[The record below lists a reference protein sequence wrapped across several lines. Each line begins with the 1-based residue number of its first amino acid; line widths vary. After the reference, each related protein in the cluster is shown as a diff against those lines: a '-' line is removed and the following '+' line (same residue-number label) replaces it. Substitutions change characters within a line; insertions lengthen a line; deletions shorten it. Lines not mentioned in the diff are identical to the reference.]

1 MIIVLHHQ
9 NCLTTCPNAHAVLY
23 SNHNS
28 VLLQCK
34 VINTSGIQESVEYMY
49 VFFYILVRAQFYHAM
64 SHNSPCILNT
74 LSTAYKSRMICCM
87 QYNRKC
93 IMLYTY
99 ITNRVIECNCVCGVC
114 VLKCCI
120 SGL

>member
-1 MIIVLHHQ
+1 MAELQDTHMIIVLHHQ

-64 SHNSPCILNT
+64 SHIVHAFFMHYLLP
-74 LSTAYKSRMICCM
+74 
-87 QYNRKC
+87 
-93 IMLYTY
+93 
-99 ITNRVIECNCVCGVC
+99 TNPE
-114 VLKCCI
+114 
-120 SGL
+120 

>member
-64 SHNSPCILNT
+64 SHIVHAFFMHYLLP
-74 LSTAYKSRMICCM
+74 
-87 QYNRKC
+87 
-93 IMLYTY
+93 
-99 ITNRVIECNCVCGVC
+99 TNPE
-114 VLKCCI
+114 
-120 SGL
+120 